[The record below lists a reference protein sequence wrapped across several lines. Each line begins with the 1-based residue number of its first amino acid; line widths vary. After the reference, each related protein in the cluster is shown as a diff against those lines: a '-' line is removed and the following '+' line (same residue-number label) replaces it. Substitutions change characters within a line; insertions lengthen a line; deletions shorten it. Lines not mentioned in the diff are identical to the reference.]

1 MEARLVQALKSL
13 AFYLSFGFTPVLFR
27 VWALMEKPQK
37 PTEAIKF
44 VPSGGGSEP
53 LLQVLHQISSEGRVP
68 QLGVCKPLLP
78 RIPHIPPDGL

>member
-1 MEARLVQALKSL
+1 MVQALKSL

-44 VPSGGGSEP
+44 VPSRGGSEP
-53 LLQVLHQISSEGRVP
+53 LLQVLHQIS
-68 QLGVCKPLLP
+68 
-78 RIPHIPPDGL
+78 